1 MNAQTVER
9 RPLGALGRM
18 GMVAGVHAAALYLIA
33 TSLGIVP
40 PLIEAEPPPFVI
52 AQSPQPPPPDP
63 PPTFE
68 PRNTAPPLTAP
79 VPVVLPDDAFSE
91 DAPFVEFTDDPPVVP
106 PIVPPRDVQMVGV
119 RADARFPLT
128 RPPYPQKDV
137 REGNEGSVELEVYVM
152 PNGRIGDVRVL
163 KSTGSPTLDQSA
175 VDEAKRR
182 WRMLPAMRDGEAY
195 AQWHRL
201 RVVFDLKDR

>member
-1 MNAQTVER
+1 
-9 RPLGALGRM
+9 M

-40 PLIEAEPPPFVI
+40 PLIEPEPPPFVI
-52 AQSPQPPPPDP
+52 EQSTQPPPPDP

-68 PRNTAPPLTAP
+68 PRNTAPPLTAS

-106 PIVPPRDVQMVGV
+106 PIVPPRDVQMLGV